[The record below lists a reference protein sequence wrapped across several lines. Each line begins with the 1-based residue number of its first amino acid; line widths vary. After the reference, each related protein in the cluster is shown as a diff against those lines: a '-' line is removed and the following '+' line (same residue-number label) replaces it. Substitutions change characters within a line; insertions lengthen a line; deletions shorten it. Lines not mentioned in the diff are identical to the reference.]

1 MNKFLILVV
10 LSLSMLTVVRAQESH
25 VEAKY
30 FKEIDR
36 TVVNSDLIYA
46 INNPSQFLQIQL
58 RGRFVGKG
66 KPAQMPDRLSLEI
79 YSFARDPLYQSDA
92 NRRLKVKVDDQVLD
106 FGLLS
111 YSKLDGKGK
120 DEKSKTNP
128 KPLGSNLAFDVSI
141 PEAAQITRSV
151 NKSLLTVEV
160 MSIQDFRLSELR
172 ALAAGTDV
180 IMKVG
185 SSVFR
190 LAPVH
195 LEILRQFA
203 DAVTAPNLTII
214 ANAAEPAAVAPDVP
228 SDGNNASLADTL
240 KWLKTRLT
248 RDSATKDVV
257 IPRKFEP
264 IDFDTCRISYRVL
277 PLVQHPPNSN
287 SLVYLIREYQ
297 LNLAD
302 LNPEAVVV
310 SDVTDFATVTMVTRD
325 YQAKIRVFEHANE
338 NGMMGV
344 TRGDSLTELAA
355 INLKNKAAALQY
367 KTALV
372 HAINLCQNGR

>member
-1 MNKFLILVV
+1 
-10 LSLSMLTVVRAQESH
+10 
-25 VEAKY
+25 
-30 FKEIDR
+30 
-36 TVVNSDLIYA
+36 
-46 INNPSQFLQIQL
+46 
-58 RGRFVGKG
+58 
-66 KPAQMPDRLSLEI
+66 
-79 YSFARDPLYQSDA
+79 
-92 NRRLKVKVDDQVLD
+92 
-106 FGLLS
+106 
-111 YSKLDGKGK
+111 
-120 DEKSKTNP
+120 
-128 KPLGSNLAFDVSI
+128 
-141 PEAAQITRSV
+141 
-151 NKSLLTVEV
+151 
-160 MSIQDFRLSELR
+160 
-172 ALAAGTDV
+172 
-180 IMKVG
+180 
-185 SSVFR
+185 
-190 LAPVH
+190 
-195 LEILRQFA
+195 
-203 DAVTAPNLTII
+203 
-214 ANAAEPAAVAPDVP
+214 
-228 SDGNNASLADTL
+228 
-240 KWLKTRLT
+240 LT

-344 TRGDSLTELAA
+344 TRGDSLTELAT